1 MAATEESLMNTDRIE
16 RETLIEASLERVWS
30 LVAEPG
36 FWVADEGSLA
46 GTVAREGESVVA
58 RNSEYGEFPVRV
70 EKVDPPTYLAYR
82 WASAFP
88 GQELSEDNSTL
99 VEFTLSREGD
109 RTLLRV
115 VESGFSALAGSEE
128 LRSKALEDNT
138 GGWPQVLDAFR
149 KRVEHLAA

>member
-1 MAATEESLMNTDRIE
+1 MNADRIE
-16 RETLIEASLERVWS
+16 RDTLIEASLERVWS

-36 FWVADEGSLA
+36 FWVADEGSLTGA
-46 GTVAREGESVVA
+46 VAREGESVVA

-70 EKVDPPTYLAYR
+70 EKVEPPTYLAYR

-109 RTLLRV
+109 KTRLRV
-115 VESGFSALAGSEE
+115 VESGFAALAGSEE
-128 LRSKALEDNT
+128 LRDQALKDNT
-138 GGWPQVLDAFR
+138 GGWPQVLDAFK
-149 KRVEHLAA
+149 KRAEQPAA